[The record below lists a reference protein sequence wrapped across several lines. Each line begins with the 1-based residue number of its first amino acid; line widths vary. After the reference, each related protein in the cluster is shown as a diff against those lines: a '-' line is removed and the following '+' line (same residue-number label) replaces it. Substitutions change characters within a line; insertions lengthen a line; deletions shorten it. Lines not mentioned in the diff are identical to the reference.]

1 MLYSSWYAFCPFNEN
16 FIVMAKSE
24 KKGETKNQHYVP
36 QFYQRYFSKDKK
48 NIGTYIIER
57 EKNIPSAP
65 IKNQSS
71 SDYFYSENMKIENAL
86 GKMEELSKNVIEK
99 IILNPKVR
107 LTPNDQYTLYVFT
120 IIQKGRTLAQA
131 NFIQEHANVILRT
144 FLKKYCQLLRE
155 NNIENDLKDITDA
168 VLDKI
173 LFNFKQPGLFALG
186 TQAQLVNTCIDL
198 KCKILINNTDIPFIT
213 SNNPVALY
221 DQFMERMG
229 NLTYAL
235 GSQGLQIY
243 LPLTPKIGV
252 MYYDP
257 KCYKLGY
264 QKKTYVEII
273 QDSDIYELNK
283 LTALNAENILYYEPD
298 SITEHALKQLA
309 IQSKNSKPSSR
320 VGALPELKSSK
331 GVIVGAYDISM
342 FCKLKLSF
350 IKELPR
356 YKAIQPQDFDP
367 TKHQFREIAY
377 IKDYLMKIASK

>member
-1 MLYSSWYAFCPFNEN
+1 
-16 FIVMAKSE
+16 
-24 KKGETKNQHYVP
+24 
-36 QFYQRYFSKDKK
+36 
-48 NIGTYIIER
+48 
-57 EKNIPSAP
+57 
-65 IKNQSS
+65 
-71 SDYFYSENMKIENAL
+71 
-86 GKMEELSKNVIEK
+86 
-99 IILNPKVR
+99 
-107 LTPNDQYTLYVFT
+107 
-120 IIQKGRTLAQA
+120 
-131 NFIQEHANVILRT
+131 
-144 FLKKYCQLLRE
+144 
-155 NNIENDLKDITDA
+155 
-168 VLDKI
+168 
-173 LFNFKQPGLFALG
+173 
-186 TQAQLVNTCIDL
+186 
-198 KCKILINNTDIPFIT
+198 
-213 SNNPVALY
+213 
-221 DQFMERMG
+221 
-229 NLTYAL
+229 
-235 GSQGLQIY
+235 
-243 LPLTPKIGV
+243 